1 MRLRGNC
8 GRAWHGCIRMNLGK
22 EGKSL
27 NNLNILGVLN
37 EQARPQSFVKGVF
50 KGGCL

>member
-1 MRLRGNC
+1 MRTVGDKLLNKL
-8 GRAWHGCIRMNLGK
+8 MFLGD
-22 EGKSL
+22 G
-27 NNLNILGVLN
+27 N